1 MNSVNGCY
9 YISLPE
15 HSSKLTCDHF
25 DSHKQSLLGNIMRR
39 WRKKSI
45 FLHSGIVACLSVGT
59 QCWSSLH
66 CENRNVNVGVGAN
79 QRRFVFLSA
88 IFRAV
93 WNRFTI
99 KILGK
104 R

>member
-39 WRKKSI
+39 WWKRSI
-45 FLHSGIVACLSVGT
+45 FLHSGIVACLSAHNDDHRCIVRT
-59 QCWSSLH
+59 
-66 CENRNVNVGVGAN
+66 EM
-79 QRRFVFLSA
+79 
-88 IFRAV
+88 
-93 WNRFTI
+93 
-99 KILGK
+99 
-104 R
+104 